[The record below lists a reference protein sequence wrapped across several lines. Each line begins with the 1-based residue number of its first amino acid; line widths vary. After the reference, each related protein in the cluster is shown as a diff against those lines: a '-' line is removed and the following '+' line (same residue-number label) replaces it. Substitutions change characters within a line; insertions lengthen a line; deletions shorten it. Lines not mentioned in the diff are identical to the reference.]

1 MLLLRFVCTF
11 EYMGRPKKQP
21 PTREQLLQM
30 ERSKYRYDCEVQLRR
45 GVTNRGKRV
54 KITYDT
60 IKYEVG
66 TMDRFIMKTMY
77 IVCTLSILWSN
88 DEEQFMLL
96 KKDINEAI
104 NAWLEGQDVW
114 DRKNKIYVFETP
126 ETNQAYIGS
135 FRNVKWELHLRMA
148 MEPVS
153 FKHSLKEIEPLVNV
167 LTDVIKKSCNDTGLT
182 LAHRPSTNSG
192 LKLREYVENLTNPFS
207 PETAEKYAGGS
218 GTVQI

>member
-21 PTREQLLQM
+21 ATPEQLLQM

-54 KITYDT
+54 KITYDA

-66 TMDRFIMKTMY
+66 TMDRFAMKTMY

-88 DEEQFMLL
+88 DEEQFRLL

-114 DRKNKIYVFETP
+114 DRKNKIYVFEVP

-135 FRNVKWELHLRMA
+135 FRNVKFELHLRMA

-153 FKHSLKEIEPLVNV
+153 FKHSLREIEPLVNV
-167 LTDVIKKSCNDTGLT
+167 LTDAIKKSCNDTGLT

-192 LKLREYVENLTNPFS
+192 VKLKEYVENLTNPFS
-207 PETAEKYAGGS
+207 PETAEEYAGGS